1 MITLLKIMKIIQYYT
16 NLKVL
21 EQGTGIFSQ
30 MIDETSDDNL
40 PGLLNGDSTLQ
51 NRKSQN
57 SNTMQNYTFKQSFHF
72 LEKLESNLS
81 IEITLE
87 KFNWSWSVVM

>member
-1 MITLLKIMKIIQYYT
+1 MITLLKIMKTIQYYS

-40 PGLLNGDSTLQ
+40 TGLLNGDSTLQ

-57 SNTMQNYTFKQSFHF
+57 ANTMQNYPFKQSFHF
-72 LEKLESNLS
+72 LEKLESQ
-81 IEITLE
+81 T
-87 KFNWSWSVVM
+87 FQ

>member
-1 MITLLKIMKIIQYYT
+1 MITLLKIMKTIKYYT

-40 PGLLNGDSTLQ
+40 TGLLNGDSTLQ
-51 NRKSQN
+51 NRKPQN
-57 SNTMQNYTFKQSFHF
+57 VNTMQNYTFKQRQTW
-72 LEKLESNLS
+72 LESKLS
-81 IEITLE
+81 IEFTLE

>member
-1 MITLLKIMKIIQYYT
+1 MITLLKIMKTIKYYT

-40 PGLLNGDSTLQ
+40 TGLLNGDSTLQ
-51 NRKSQN
+51 NRKPQN
-57 SNTMQNYTFKQSFHF
+57 VNTMQNYTFKQRQTWLESKLSIEFT
-72 LEKLESNLS
+72 LEKL
-81 IEITLE
+81 
-87 KFNWSWSVVM
+87 NWSWSVVM